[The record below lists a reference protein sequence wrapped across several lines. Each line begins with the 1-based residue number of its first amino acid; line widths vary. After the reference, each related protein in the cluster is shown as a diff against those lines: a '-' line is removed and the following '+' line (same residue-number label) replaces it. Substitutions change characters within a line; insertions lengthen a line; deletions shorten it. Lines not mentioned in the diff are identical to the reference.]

1 MNNNEKFVFN
11 YSAKQ
16 QKEVEQI
23 REKYMPRKENKLDE
37 IRKLDE
43 GVGVKAT
50 TITIIIGIISSL
62 ILGVGMCC
70 TMVWQDTM
78 FLPGVVI
85 GIIGLLGIGIT
96 YPVYNFIIKKE
107 RSKIAE
113 QIIKLSNEFESE
125 QLIKKSASD
134 KNE

>member
-23 REKYMPRKENKLDE
+23 REKYMPRKENKLDA

-96 YPVYNFIIKKE
+96 YPVYNCIIKKE

-125 QLIKKSASD
+125 HLIKKSASD